1 MGVRAVLGGLSHYE
15 EATDDGRGPRF
26 SMNRQTRKNT
36 RMLIVPGEA
45 AADALVNECFPPFRP
60 PGQYPIR
67 GYRFF
72 VDSLDI
78 VPMGKAREKSGS
90 ISVYDK
96 YLATITYSPLPYE
109 ADDES
114 SEPPILDMVERNWDF
129 GGEFQTLPGSRMYW
143 EDEDT
148 PALDESLAA
157 TIQIDVISHVFT
169 RHHLQLS
176 DVPFRQIR
184 LNSARVNKVDFPDDH
199 PLFPGVKAECLKF
212 LGAQI
217 SYRYASDGT
226 QDYRVT
232 YTWHE
237 RNATDTTVGEEEE
250 SEPLQLTW
258 QHVYDSRTQKW
269 RKLFHDE
276 DHEKPLHRTVTIAQI
291 ESLFPQSPPVPQA
304 ITP

>member
-1 MGVRAVLGGLSHYE
+1 MGVRAVLGGLNYYE
-15 EATDDGRGPRF
+15 EATNDGQGPKF

-36 RMLIVPGEA
+36 RTLIVPGA
-45 AADALVNECFPPFRP
+45 TAADMLVNECFPPFMP
-60 PGQYPIR
+60 PGQYPLP
-67 GYRFF
+67 GYRFY

-78 VPMGKAREKSGS
+78 VPMGKAREKVGS
-90 ISVYDK
+90 ISIFDT

-114 SEPPILDMVERNWDF
+114 EQPPILDMVERNWDF

-157 TIQIDVISHVFT
+157 TVQIDVITHNFT
-169 RHHLQLS
+169 RHHLRLNN
-176 DVPFRQIR
+176 VPFGQIR
-184 LNSARVNKVDFPDDH
+184 RNSACVNAVDFPGNH
-199 PLFPGVKAECLKF
+199 PLFPNVKAECLKF
-212 LGAQI
+212 VGAQI

-237 RNATDTTVGEEEE
+237 RNATDTMVDTPPGD
-250 SEPLQLTW
+250 EPPRLTW

-276 DHEKPLHRTVTIAQI
+276 DHEKPLHRTVTIAEI
-291 ESLFPQSPPVPQA
+291 ESLFP
-304 ITP
+304 